1 MLDHEGRRDKPNE
14 PQRREERKERKE
26 FSLLLFFAI
35 FASFAPLRFDR
46 FVRRAVQCGGAV
58 QWIGD
63 GGTGMVTLQVRPRSI
78 VIAAL
83 ALFLLYIVFTQLFDV
98 VLLVLVSL
106 IGLATLNPIVDKIE
120 DRGVPRGLAVM
131 IIALLVLAAIGLVG
145 FLVVP
150 PLFEQISNLLTNL
163 PTYVNN
169 LRDFL
174 TAHGVDK
181 RFTDQL
187 GEVNVPGN
195 LASRVLS
202 ASTAAL
208 NFLATAGTITIV
220 TVYFV
225 IDARRMDK
233 ALYHRLPAKYH
244 HHPRYLLATLQDV
257 VGGYIRGQ
265 VVTSTAIAVYT
276 LVLLL
281 ILRVPN
287 AIALAFVAAIG
298 DVIPVIGVFVII
310 APLAVAA
317 LTVSTQAAI
326 IVIVALAVYVWLENN
341 VLFPNVYGKTLS
353 LPPVVVFLAVIVG
366 GKLLGFA
373 GAILSLPLTAGL
385 FVIVTYL
392 WDIRSGKVPLALESE
407 EALETIAPYKPDVHR
422 ERRERALRRRR
433 TRTGGLAMPVAD
445 TVAEQPGD
453 RTNGVVTARRGQH
466 EEGRR

>member
-1 MLDHEGRRDKPNE
+1 
-14 PQRREERKERKE
+14 
-26 FSLLLFFAI
+26 
-35 FASFAPLRFDR
+35 
-46 FVRRAVQCGGAV
+46 
-58 QWIGD
+58 
-63 GGTGMVTLQVRPRSI
+63 MVTLQVRPRSI

-83 ALFLLYIVFTQLFDV
+83 VIFLLYIVFTQLFDV

-120 DRGVPRGLAVM
+120 DRGVPRGLAV
-131 IIALLVLAAIGLVG
+131 IIIFLLVLAAIVLVG

-150 PLFEQISNLLTNL
+150 PLFEQISNLLTNV
-163 PTYVNN
+163 PTYVDT
-169 LRDFL
+169 LRAYL
-174 TAHGVDK
+174 AAHGVDK

-187 GEVNVPGN
+187 GQVNVPGD
-195 LASRVLS
+195 LADRVLS

-233 ALYHRLPAKYH
+233 ALYNRLPAKYH

-265 VVTSTAIAVYT
+265 VVTSTAIAIYT
-276 LVLLL
+276 LILLL

-298 DVIPVIGVFVII
+298 DVIPVIGIFVII
-310 APLAVAA
+310 APLALAA

-326 IVIVALAVYVWLENN
+326 IVIVALTVYVWLENN

-353 LPPVVVFLAVIVG
+353 LPPVVVFLAVIIG

-373 GAILSLPLTAGL
+373 GAVLSLPLTAGL

-392 WDIRSGKVPLALESE
+392 WDIRTGKVPLALEE
-407 EALETIAPYKPDVHR
+407 PEAAEIAPYKPDVHR
-422 ERRERALRRRR
+422 ERRRRALWRRARARAAAARETADASIEQAESHERR
-433 TRTGGLAMPVAD
+433 APVGARSNDGGDGA
-445 TVAEQPGD
+445 T
-453 RTNGVVTARRGQH
+453 
-466 EEGRR
+466 